1 MNEDMDRSERRPS
14 GEEELMG
21 SLPLLIECV
30 TDYAIFLLDPQ
41 GIVRTWSPG
50 AEKMKGWRA
59 EEIVG
64 RPFTLF
70 YSPDDVATGK
80 PRILL
85 MKAAQAGRV
94 SDEGWRLR
102 KDGSRFWASVV
113 LTALYHETGA
123 VKGYAKITRDMSER
137 KRMEDELSETLRCL
151 EEANRRLE
159 ESDRIKSVCL
169 SMASHELRSP
179 LTSIKGHV
187 DNLLEGVA
195 GVLPEKVVR
204 YLDRIN
210 RNVDRVIRL
219 TTMILDLSRIEAGEM
234 RVDLEPL
241 QLGSMIAEVC
251 RDFEPT
257 ARSKDIAITV
267 TPLADV
273 AVRADRDKVEQVL
286 HNLLHNAVKFTPS
299 RGDIV
304 VESGTADEDEVVIT
318 VADTGCGIPGDHR
331 EKIFEKFYRA
341 PSHVQEG
348 AGLGLA
354 ITKSLVEM
362 QGGRIW
368 VESEPGRGS
377 RFSFT
382 LRRA

>member
-1 MNEDMDRSERRPS
+1 
-14 GEEELMG
+14 
-21 SLPLLIECV
+21 
-30 TDYAIFLLDPQ
+30 
-41 GIVRTWSPG
+41 
-50 AEKMKGWRA
+50 
-59 EEIVG
+59 
-64 RPFTLF
+64 
-70 YSPDDVATGK
+70 
-80 PRILL
+80 
-85 MKAAQAGRV
+85 
-94 SDEGWRLR
+94 
-102 KDGSRFWASVV
+102 
-113 LTALYHETGA
+113 
-123 VKGYAKITRDMSER
+123 
-137 KRMEDELSETLRCL
+137 
-151 EEANRRLE
+151 
-159 ESDRIKSVCL
+159 
-169 SMASHELRSP
+169 
-179 LTSIKGHV
+179 
-187 DNLLEGVA
+187 
-195 GVLPEKVVR
+195 
-204 YLDRIN
+204 
-210 RNVDRVIRL
+210 
-219 TTMILDLSRIEAGEM
+219 M

>member
-1 MNEDMDRSERRPS
+1 M
-14 GEEELMG
+14 
-21 SLPLLIECV
+21 
-30 TDYAIFLLDPQ
+30 
-41 GIVRTWSPG
+41 
-50 AEKMKGWRA
+50 
-59 EEIVG
+59 
-64 RPFTLF
+64 
-70 YSPDDVATGK
+70 
-80 PRILL
+80 LL

-195 GVLPEKVVR
+195 GALPEKVAR